1 MNESANEET
10 KESNETVI
18 NSKAH
23 VLRRNRPGTS
33 AKV

>member
-1 MNESANEET
+1 MNELASDET
-10 KESNETVI
+10 KELSETVI
-18 NSKAH
+18 SSTAH